1 MKTQDALSYGC
12 LSRQLGLCQV
22 KRGHT
27 DLITLKNAITF
38 YSVVFSGVMG
48 LGCCG

>member
-22 KRGHT
+22 KGGKT

-38 YSVVFSGVMG
+38 YLIVFLGVVGM
-48 LGCCG
+48 GCCG